1 MRDKLPPLP
10 EFVTTADTTLTT
22 KIATVPLSA
31 GVASLFGIPLSDL
44 TAYVSILIGCMVIVD
59 YLWKWYRRY
68 QTPVVVY
75 HASTAVVDLDDDK
88 DD

>member
-10 EFVTTADTTLTT
+10 EFVTTTDTTLTT

-68 QTPVVVY
+68 KTPIVT
-75 HASTAVVDLDDDK
+75 HDELLILTEK